1 MTTDGIFETRNNGKM
16 FGRQR
21 LIRVVRKNSA
31 LSAVGI
37 RDAIIE
43 AVNNF
48 RGFSPQED
56 DVTLVVIKFL

>member
-1 MTTDGIFETRNNGKM
+1 M